1 MTRRPHRA
9 GAALALVC
17 ALALAGCSDGGDQG
31 NGTAESDGTEPVEV
45 TVGEEFTWNDFT
57 VEKGWTIEGIERS
70 IDIEQKVTTPEV
82 KGTIVNNSSEER
94 AAIFQMVFSVEG
106 DPVST
111 VNCTA
116 PTMVEDQSMQFLC
129 PGINTTMP
137 EDYDTVTVMPY
148 VRDTGSSDGD
158 DSGT

>member
-1 MTRRPHRA
+1 MRTV
-9 GAALALVC
+9 AALALAC
-17 ALALAGCSDGGDQG
+17 AVALAGCGGDGGGGAKADP
-31 NGTAESDGTEPVEV
+31 TEPVEV

-57 VEKGWTIEGIERS
+57 VEDGWTIEGIQRS
-70 IDIEQKVTTPEV
+70 IDFQEEVTTPEV

-106 DPVST
+106 EPVST